1 MGIIKICASEVREV
15 YKSWGPGQGDVTR
28 LMQRCLG
35 GGRKNRLRKVGVIC
49 DAGVSHTEHIREQHR
64 EKVGGIVQ
72 RELFL
77 MRLDL

>member
-49 DAGVSHTEHIREQHR
+49 DAGVSHKSTSESNTERKLEESYKENHIS
-64 EKVGGIVQ
+64 
-72 RELFL
+72 
-77 MRLDL
+77 